1 MREPPSAPPPLAPHA
16 PRSAAPS
23 CAALRH
29 GALQSIENEANVYS
43 AYYGLPILSM
53 RSAVFPFILEGRE
66 GYQARRGQL
75 LLAPPPL
82 SS

>member
-1 MREPPSAPPPLAPHA
+1 M
-16 PRSAAPS
+16 
-23 CAALRH
+23 
-29 GALQSIENEANVYS
+29 YS